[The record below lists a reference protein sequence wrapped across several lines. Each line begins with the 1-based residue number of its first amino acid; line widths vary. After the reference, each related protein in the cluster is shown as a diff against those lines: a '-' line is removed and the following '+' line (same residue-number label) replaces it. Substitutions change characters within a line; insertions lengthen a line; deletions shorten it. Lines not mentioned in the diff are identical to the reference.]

1 MGLGRDVVILAY
13 LHDKAVEAMAVPGDD
28 LGAREIL
35 IPSKERKER
44 DTERGRESEGKRRE
58 DERMSIR
65 WEIFTHEM
73 YLNLCHDM
81 T

>member
-1 MGLGRDVVILAY
+1 MVILAY

-44 DTERGRESEGKRRE
+44 DTDRERERERERARGRE
-58 DERMSIR
+58 ERMR
-65 WEIFTHEM
+65 G
-73 YLNLCHDM
+73 
-81 T
+81 